1 MTTTRGLRSALCVCL
16 LLAPLA
22 TLAAQANDDTMGGSG
37 LYVSAAYGVALP
49 VDRKIDDRTIPTD
62 LGLLGGQVG
71 LGFHLLGFRPELSA
85 GYRTA
90 TIKDS
95 DGKGSL
101 SSLDVIASVYY
112 DVGIGI
118 VIVPYVGVGGGVSQF
133 SITEAARKP
142 RTAWPLTFQ
151 GAAGVGFNLGQL
163 TLTLGYRLRGTT
175 AARDVKLPDAD
186 DLVKMGLTHNAEVGL
201 RYSF

>member
-1 MTTTRGLRSALCVCL
+1 MAITRGLRSALCVCL
-16 LLAPLA
+16 LLAPLS

-49 VDRKIDDRTIPTD
+49 TDRKIDDRTVPTD

-90 TIKDS
+90 TITDSEGKD
-95 DGKGSL
+95 SL

-133 SITEAARKP
+133 SITQAGKG
-142 RTAWPLTFQ
+142 RTAWPLAFQ
-151 GAAGVGFNLGQL
+151 GAAGIGFNLGQL

-175 AARDVKLPDAD
+175 AAKDVKLPDAD
-186 DLVKMGLTHNAEVGL
+186 DLLKMGLTHNAEVGL

>member
-1 MTTTRGLRSALCVCL
+1 MTITRGLRSALCVCL
-16 LLAPLA
+16 LLAPLS

-49 VDRKIDDRTIPTD
+49 TDRKIDDRKVPTD

-95 DGKGSL
+95 KGKDSL

-133 SITEAARKP
+133 SISQAGER
-142 RTAWPLTFQ
+142 RTALPLAFQ
-151 GAAGVGFNLGQL
+151 GAAGIGFNLGQL

-175 AARDVKLPDAD
+175 AAKDVKLPDAD
-186 DLVKMGLTHNAEVGL
+186 DLLKMGLTHNAEVGL